1 MICDKSLQL
10 DAGLSF
16 ASFNAGTKYCTNWI
30 DLGAAGKKLADAP
43 MWLIVRVG
51 TAFTDGTSATFHI
64 MTSAKAASDTAGTG
78 LDSNV
83 YVELSSPT
91 VLEAAL
97 TANTIVWKVKMPDNY
112 TYRYLGLKTVTVG
125 NHTTGTI
132 DVDIVTDIPRA

>member
-10 DAGLSF
+10 DSGLSF

-51 TAFTDGTSATFHI
+51 TAFTDGTNATFHI
-64 MTSAKAASDTAGTG
+64 LTADAPATDVGGSNLGT
-78 LDSNV
+78 N

-91 VLEAAL
+91 VLEASL
-97 TANTIVWKVKMPDNY
+97 TANTIVWKVKLPDNY

-125 NHTTGTI
+125 NHTTGTL